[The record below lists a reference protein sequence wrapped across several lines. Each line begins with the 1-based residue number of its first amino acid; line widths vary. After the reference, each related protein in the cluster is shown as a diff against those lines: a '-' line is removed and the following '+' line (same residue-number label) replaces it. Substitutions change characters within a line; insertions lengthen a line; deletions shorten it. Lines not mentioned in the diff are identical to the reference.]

1 MNIVLRPLQFINGI
15 LSKITYFIAMA
26 IISIMVLAL
35 SASAL
40 TRYISGHGFDWFIE
54 LPPALVS
61 WLVFPMLGP
70 LLKTGNHIE
79 VDFVST
85 VLTPLSIKFVKLS
98 VYCVSLI
105 SSVIFFKA
113 GLDATVLFFNLG
125 QMMELEMEI
134 PIWYMFLSFPVG
146 FVIMGLF
153 SLELLITTSQDILNS
168 WRPPPKMEHK
178 QQSSHQLNPSNKSKP
193 I

>member
-1 MNIVLRPLQFINGI
+1 MNNFLWPLQFINGV
-15 LSKITYFIAMA
+15 LSKFAFFVAMA
-26 IISIMVLAL
+26 IVAVMVLAL

-85 VLTPLSIKFVKLS
+85 VFSQRSIKFVKLF
-98 VYCVSLI
+98 VYFVSLI
-105 SSVIFFKA
+105 SSLIFFKA
-113 GLDATVLFFNLG
+113 GLDATVLFYNLG
-125 QMMELEMEI
+125 QMMELEI
-134 PIWYMFLSFPVG
+134 DVPIWYMFLSFPVG
-146 FVIMGLF
+146 FAIMGLF
-153 SLELLITTSQDILNS
+153 SLELLITTAQTIYEDGST
-168 WRPPPKMEHK
+168 
-178 QQSSHQLNPSNKSKP
+178 
-193 I
+193 

>member
-1 MNIVLRPLQFINGI
+1 MNNILLPLQFINAV
-15 LSKITYFIAMA
+15 LSKITFFIAMA
-26 IISIMVLAL
+26 IVCIMVLAL

-85 VLTPLSIKFVKLS
+85 IISSKKIKYIKFF
-98 VYCVSLI
+98 VYLISLI
-105 SSVIFFKA
+105 SSFIFFKA
-113 GLDATVLFFNLG
+113 GLDATVLFYNLG
-125 QMMELEMEI
+125 QMMELEI
-134 PIWYMFLSFPVG
+134 DVPIWIMFLSFPVG
-146 FVIMGLF
+146 FTIMGLF
-153 SLELLITTSQDILNS
+153 SLELLLQTSNEIYKDRS
-168 WRPPPKMEHK
+168 T
-178 QQSSHQLNPSNKSKP
+178 
-193 I
+193 

>member
-1 MNIVLRPLQFINGI
+1 MNNLLLPLQFINGI
-15 LSKITYFIAMA
+15 LSKITFFIAMA
-26 IISIMVLAL
+26 IVCVMVLAL

-85 VLTPLSIKFVKLS
+85 ILSAKNIKYIKFF
-98 VYCVSLI
+98 VYLI
-105 SSVIFFKA
+105 SFISSFIFFKA
-113 GLDATVLFFNLG
+113 GLEATLFVYNLG
-125 QMMELEMEI
+125 QMIDLEI
-134 PIWYMFLSFPVG
+134 DVPICIMFLSFPVG
-146 FVIMGLF
+146 FIIMGLF
-153 SLELLITTSQDILNS
+153 SLELLLTTSIEIYKD
-168 WRPPPKMEHK
+168 RFP
-178 QQSSHQLNPSNKSKP
+178 
-193 I
+193 

>member
-1 MNIVLRPLQFINGI
+1 MSNLLLPLQFINVI
-15 LSKITYFIAMA
+15 LSKITFFIAMA
-26 IISIMVLAL
+26 IVCVMVLAL

-85 VLTPLSIKFVKLS
+85 ILSAKSIKYVKFS
-98 VYCVSLI
+98 VYLI
-105 SSVIFFKA
+105 SFISSFIFFKA
-113 GLDATVLFFNLG
+113 GLEATLLFYNLG
-125 QMMELEMEI
+125 QMMELEI
-134 PIWYMFLSFPVG
+134 DVPIWIMFLSFPVG
-146 FVIMGLF
+146 FIIMGLF
-153 SLELLITTSQDILNS
+153 SLELLLTTSIEIYKD
-168 WRPPPKMEHK
+168 RFP
-178 QQSSHQLNPSNKSKP
+178 
-193 I
+193 

>member
-1 MNIVLRPLQFINGI
+1 MKNILRPLQFINGI
-15 LSKITYFIAMA
+15 LNKITFFIAMA
-26 IISIMVLAL
+26 IVAIMVLAL

-79 VDFVST
+79 VDFVSSIVT
-85 VLTPLSIKFVKLS
+85 NKTIKFVKLF
-98 VYCVSLI
+98 VYFVSLF
-105 SSVIFFKA
+105 SSFIFFKA
-113 GLDATVLFFNLG
+113 GLDATILFYNLG
-125 QMMELEMEI
+125 QMMELEIDI

-146 FVIMGLF
+146 FVILGLF
-153 SLELLITTSQDILNS
+153 SFELVLTTLEDIQ
-168 WRPPPKMEHK
+168 RERF
-178 QQSSHQLNPSNKSKP
+178 

>member
-1 MNIVLRPLQFINGI
+1 MNNLLLPLQFINGI
-15 LSKITYFIAMA
+15 LSKITFFIAMA
-26 IISIMVLAL
+26 IVCVMVLAL

-85 VLTPLSIKFVKLS
+85 ILSAKSIKYVKFS
-98 VYCVSLI
+98 VYLI
-105 SSVIFFKA
+105 SFISSFIFFKA
-113 GLDATVLFFNLG
+113 GLEATLLFYNLG
-125 QMMELEMEI
+125 QMMELEI
-134 PIWYMFLSFPVG
+134 DVPIWIMFLSFPVG
-146 FVIMGLF
+146 FIIMGLF
-153 SLELLITTSQDILNS
+153 SLELLLTTFIEIYNDRFS
-168 WRPPPKMEHK
+168 
-178 QQSSHQLNPSNKSKP
+178 
-193 I
+193 

>member
-1 MNIVLRPLQFINGI
+1 MNTILWPLQFINII
-15 LSKITYFIAMA
+15 LSKITFFIAMA

-85 VLTPLSIKFVKLS
+85 VLNPLSIKFVKLF

-113 GLDATVLFFNLG
+113 GLDATMLFYNLG
-125 QMMELEMEI
+125 QMMELEIEI
-134 PIWYMFLSFPVG
+134 PIWYMFFSFPVG

-153 SLELLITTSQDILNS
+153 SLELVMTTYQEILNS
-168 WRPPPKMEHK
+168 WPKKDKKRHRG
-178 QQSSHQLNPSNKSKP
+178 QLNIQLKRSNKGKP
-193 I
+193 N

>member
-1 MNIVLRPLQFINGI
+1 MNNLLLPLQFINGI
-15 LSKITYFIAMA
+15 LSKITFFIAMA
-26 IISIMVLAL
+26 IVCVMVLAL

-85 VLTPLSIKFVKLS
+85 VLSAKSIKYVKFS
-98 VYCVSLI
+98 VYLISLI
-105 SSVIFFKA
+105 SSFIFFKA
-113 GLDATVLFFNLG
+113 GLEATLLFYNLG
-125 QMMELEMEI
+125 QMMELEI
-134 PIWYMFLSFPVG
+134 DVPIWIMFLSFPVG
-146 FVIMGLF
+146 FIIMGLF
-153 SLELLITTSQDILNS
+153 SLELLLTTSIEIYKD
-168 WRPPPKMEHK
+168 RFP
-178 QQSSHQLNPSNKSKP
+178 
-193 I
+193 

>member
-1 MNIVLRPLQFINGI
+1 MNNILLPLQFINGI
-15 LSKITYFIAMA
+15 LSKITFFIAMA
-26 IISIMVLAL
+26 IVCVMVLAL

-85 VLTPLSIKFVKLS
+85 ILSAKSIKYVKFS
-98 VYCVSLI
+98 VYLI
-105 SSVIFFKA
+105 SFISSFIFFKA
-113 GLDATVLFFNLG
+113 GLEATHLFYNLG
-125 QMMELEMEI
+125 QMMELEI
-134 PIWYMFLSFPVG
+134 DVPIWIMFLSFPVG
-146 FVIMGLF
+146 FIIMGLF
-153 SLELLITTSQDILNS
+153 SLELLLTTSIEIYKD
-168 WRPPPKMEHK
+168 RFP
-178 QQSSHQLNPSNKSKP
+178 
-193 I
+193 

>member
-1 MNIVLRPLQFINGI
+1 MNNLLLPLQFINGI
-15 LSKITYFIAMA
+15 LSKITFFIAMA
-26 IISIMVLAL
+26 IVCVMVLAL

-85 VLTPLSIKFVKLS
+85 ILSAKSIKYVKFS
-98 VYCVSLI
+98 VYLI
-105 SSVIFFKA
+105 SFISSFIFFKA
-113 GLDATVLFFNLG
+113 GLEATLLFYNLG
-125 QMMELEMEI
+125 QMMELEI
-134 PIWYMFLSFPVG
+134 DVPIWIMFLSFPVG
-146 FVIMGLF
+146 FIIMGLF
-153 SLELLITTSQDILNS
+153 SLELLLTTAIEIYKD
-168 WRPPPKMEHK
+168 RFP
-178 QQSSHQLNPSNKSKP
+178 
-193 I
+193 

>member
-1 MNIVLRPLQFINGI
+1 MNNLLLPLQFINGI
-15 LSKITYFIAMA
+15 LSKITFFIAMA
-26 IISIMVLAL
+26 IVCVMVLAL

-85 VLTPLSIKFVKLS
+85 ILSAKSIKYVKFS
-98 VYCVSLI
+98 VYLI
-105 SSVIFFKA
+105 SFISSFIFFKA
-113 GLDATVLFFNLG
+113 GLEATLLFYNLG
-125 QMMELEMEI
+125 QMMELEI
-134 PIWYMFLSFPVG
+134 DVPIWIMFLSFPVG
-146 FVIMGLF
+146 FIIML
-153 SLELLITTSQDILNS
+153 SLIHI
-168 WRPPPKMEHK
+168 
-178 QQSSHQLNPSNKSKP
+178 
-193 I
+193 

>member
-1 MNIVLRPLQFINGI
+1 MNSFLLPLQFINGI
-15 LSKITYFIAMA
+15 LSKVTFFIAMA
-26 IISIMVLAL
+26 IVSIMVLAL

-85 VLTPLSIKFVKLS
+85 VITQRSIKFVKLF
-98 VYCVSLI
+98 VYLISLI
-105 SSVIFFKA
+105 SSFIFFKA
-113 GLDATVLFFNLG
+113 GLDATILFYNLG
-125 QMMELEMEI
+125 QMMELEIDI

-146 FVIMGLF
+146 FIIMGSF
-153 SLELLITTSQDILNS
+153 SLELLMTTYQEIHEDS
-168 WRPPPKMEHK
+168 
-178 QQSSHQLNPSNKSKP
+178 P

>member
-1 MNIVLRPLQFINGI
+1 MNNILLPLQFINAV
-15 LSKITYFIAMA
+15 LSKITFFIAMA
-26 IISIMVLAL
+26 IVCIMVLAL

-85 VLTPLSIKFVKLS
+85 IIPNKKIKYIKFF
-98 VYCVSLI
+98 VYLISLI
-105 SSVIFFKA
+105 SSFIFFKA
-113 GLDATVLFFNLG
+113 GLDATVLFYNLG
-125 QMMELEMEI
+125 QMMELEI
-134 PIWYMFLSFPVG
+134 DVPIWIMFLSFPVG
-146 FVIMGLF
+146 FTIMGLF
-153 SLELLITTSQDILNS
+153 SLELLLQTSNEIYKDRS
-168 WRPPPKMEHK
+168 T
-178 QQSSHQLNPSNKSKP
+178 
-193 I
+193 

>member
-1 MNIVLRPLQFINGI
+1 MNNLLLPLQFINGI
-15 LSKITYFIAMA
+15 LSKITFFIAMA
-26 IISIMVLAL
+26 IVCVMVLSL

-85 VLTPLSIKFVKLS
+85 ILSAKSIKYVKFS
-98 VYCVSLI
+98 VYLI
-105 SSVIFFKA
+105 SFISSFIFFKA
-113 GLDATVLFFNLG
+113 GLEATLLFYNLG
-125 QMMELEMEI
+125 QMMELEI
-134 PIWYMFLSFPVG
+134 DVPIWIMFLSFPVG
-146 FVIMGLF
+146 FIIMGLF
-153 SLELLITTSQDILNS
+153 SLELLLTTSIEIYKD
-168 WRPPPKMEHK
+168 RFP
-178 QQSSHQLNPSNKSKP
+178 
-193 I
+193 

>member
-1 MNIVLRPLQFINGI
+1 MNSFLLPLQFINGI
-15 LSKITYFIAMA
+15 LSKVTFFIAMA
-26 IISIMVLAL
+26 IVSIMVLAL

-85 VLTPLSIKFVKLS
+85 VMTQRSIKFVKFF
-98 VYCVSLI
+98 VYLISLI
-105 SSVIFFKA
+105 SSFIFFKA
-113 GLDATVLFFNLG
+113 GLDATILFYNLG
-125 QMMELEMEI
+125 QMMELEIDI

-146 FVIMGLF
+146 FIIMGSF
-153 SLELLITTSQDILNS
+153 SLELLMTTYQEIHED
-168 WRPPPKMEHK
+168 
-178 QQSSHQLNPSNKSKP
+178 SS

>member
-1 MNIVLRPLQFINGI
+1 MNNLLLPLQFINEI
-15 LSKITYFIAMA
+15 LSKITFFIAMA
-26 IISIMVLAL
+26 IVCVMVLAL

-85 VLTPLSIKFVKLS
+85 ILSAKSIKYVKFS
-98 VYCVSLI
+98 VYLI
-105 SSVIFFKA
+105 SFISSFIFFKA
-113 GLDATVLFFNLG
+113 GLEATLLFYNLG
-125 QMMELEMEI
+125 QMMELEI
-134 PIWYMFLSFPVG
+134 DVPIWIMFLSFPVG
-146 FVIMGLF
+146 FIIMGLF
-153 SLELLITTSQDILNS
+153 SLELLLTTSIEIYKDQF
-168 WRPPPKMEHK
+168 P
-178 QQSSHQLNPSNKSKP
+178 
-193 I
+193 

>member
-1 MNIVLRPLQFINGI
+1 MNNILLPLQFINGI
-15 LSKITYFIAMA
+15 LIKVTFFIAMA
-26 IISIMVLAL
+26 IVSIMVLAL

-79 VDFVST
+79 VDFIST
-85 VLTPLSIKFVKLS
+85 VMSKRSIKFIKLF
-98 VYCVSLI
+98 VYFISLI
-105 SSVIFFKA
+105 SSFIFFKA
-113 GLDATVLFFNLG
+113 GLDATILFYNLG
-125 QMMELEMEI
+125 QLMELEI
-134 PIWYMFLSFPVG
+134 DVPIWYMFLSFPVG

-153 SLELLITTSQDILNS
+153 SLELLITTSQEIYVD
-168 WRPPPKMEHK
+168 
-178 QQSSHQLNPSNKSKP
+178 SSP
-193 I
+193 

>member
-1 MNIVLRPLQFINGI
+1 MNNLLLPLQFINGI
-15 LSKITYFIAMA
+15 LSKITFFIAMA
-26 IISIMVLAL
+26 IVCVMVLAL

-85 VLTPLSIKFVKLS
+85 ILSAKNIKYVRFS
-98 VYCVSLI
+98 VYLI
-105 SSVIFFKA
+105 SFISSFIFFKA
-113 GLDATVLFFNLG
+113 GLEATLLFYNLG
-125 QMMELEMEI
+125 QMMELEI
-134 PIWYMFLSFPVG
+134 DVPIWIMFLSFPVG
-146 FVIMGLF
+146 FIIMGLF
-153 SLELLITTSQDILNS
+153 SLELLLTTSIEIYKDQF
-168 WRPPPKMEHK
+168 P
-178 QQSSHQLNPSNKSKP
+178 
-193 I
+193 

>member
-1 MNIVLRPLQFINGI
+1 MNNLLRPLQFINGI
-15 LSKITYFIAMA
+15 LSKITFFIAMA
-26 IISIMVLAL
+26 IVCVMVLAL

-85 VLTPLSIKFVKLS
+85 ILSAKSIKYVKFS
-98 VYCVSLI
+98 VYLI
-105 SSVIFFKA
+105 SFISSFIFFKA
-113 GLDATVLFFNLG
+113 GLEATLLFYNLG
-125 QMMELEMEI
+125 QMMELEI
-134 PIWYMFLSFPVG
+134 DVPIWIMFLSFPVG
-146 FVIMGLF
+146 FIIMGLF
-153 SLELLITTSQDILNS
+153 SLELLLTTSIEIYKD
-168 WRPPPKMEHK
+168 RFP
-178 QQSSHQLNPSNKSKP
+178 
-193 I
+193 

>member
-1 MNIVLRPLQFINGI
+1 MNNLLLPLQFINGI
-15 LSKITYFIAMA
+15 LSKITFFIAMA
-26 IISIMVLAL
+26 IVCVMVLAL

-85 VLTPLSIKFVKLS
+85 ILSAKSIKYVKFS
-98 VYCVSLI
+98 VYLI
-105 SSVIFFKA
+105 SFISSFIFFKA
-113 GLDATVLFFNLG
+113 GLEATFLFYNLG
-125 QMMELEMEI
+125 QMMELEI
-134 PIWYMFLSFPVG
+134 DVPIWIMFLSFPVG
-146 FVIMGLF
+146 FIIMGLF
-153 SLELLITTSQDILNS
+153 SLELLLTTSIEIYKD
-168 WRPPPKMEHK
+168 RFP
-178 QQSSHQLNPSNKSKP
+178 
-193 I
+193 

>member
-1 MNIVLRPLQFINGI
+1 MNNLLLPLQFINGI
-15 LSKITYFIAMA
+15 LSKITFFIAMA
-26 IISIMVLAL
+26 IVCVMVLAL

-85 VLTPLSIKFVKLS
+85 ILSAKSIKYVEFS
-98 VYCVSLI
+98 VYLFSFI
-105 SSVIFFKA
+105 SSF
-113 GLDATVLFFNLG
+113 
-125 QMMELEMEI
+125 
-134 PIWYMFLSFPVG
+134 
-146 FVIMGLF
+146 
-153 SLELLITTSQDILNS
+153 
-168 WRPPPKMEHK
+168 
-178 QQSSHQLNPSNKSKP
+178 
-193 I
+193 

>member
-1 MNIVLRPLQFINGI
+1 MNNILRPLQFINGI
-15 LSKITYFIAMA
+15 LTKITFFIAMV
-26 IISIMVLAL
+26 IVSIMVLAL

-54 LPPALVS
+54 LPPTLVS

-70 LLKTGNHIE
+70 LLKSGNHIE

-85 VLTPLSIKFVKLS
+85 VMTKKSLKIVKLF
-98 VYCVSLI
+98 VYFISLL
-105 SSVIFFKA
+105 SSFIFFKA
-113 GLDATVLFFNLG
+113 GLDATILFYNLG
-125 QMMELEMEI
+125 QMMELEIDI

-153 SLELLITTSQDILNS
+153 SLELLLTTLQEIMKDKVS
-168 WRPPPKMEHK
+168 
-178 QQSSHQLNPSNKSKP
+178 
-193 I
+193 

>member
-1 MNIVLRPLQFINGI
+1 MNNLLLPLQFINGI
-15 LSKITYFIAMA
+15 LSKITFFIAMA
-26 IISIMVLAL
+26 IVCVMVLAL

-85 VLTPLSIKFVKLS
+85 ILSAKRIKYVKFS
-98 VYCVSLI
+98 VYLI
-105 SSVIFFKA
+105 SFISSFIFFKA
-113 GLDATVLFFNLG
+113 GLEATLLFYNLG
-125 QMMELEMEI
+125 QMMELEI
-134 PIWYMFLSFPVG
+134 DVPIWIMFLSFPVG
-146 FVIMGLF
+146 FIIMGLF
-153 SLELLITTSQDILNS
+153 SLELLLTTSIEIYKD
-168 WRPPPKMEHK
+168 RFP
-178 QQSSHQLNPSNKSKP
+178 
-193 I
+193 

>member
-1 MNIVLRPLQFINGI
+1 MNNLLLPLQFINGI
-15 LSKITYFIAMA
+15 LSKITFFIAMA
-26 IISIMVLAL
+26 IVCVMVLAL

-85 VLTPLSIKFVKLS
+85 ILSAKNIKYVKFFVYLI
-98 VYCVSLI
+98 SLI
-105 SSVIFFKA
+105 SSFIFFKA
-113 GLDATVLFFNLG
+113 GLDATLLFYKLG
-125 QMMELEMEI
+125 QMMELEI
-134 PIWYMFLSFPVG
+134 DVPIWIMFLSFPVG
-146 FVIMGLF
+146 FIIMGLF
-153 SLELLITTSQDILNS
+153 SLELLLTTSVDIYNDRFS
-168 WRPPPKMEHK
+168 
-178 QQSSHQLNPSNKSKP
+178 
-193 I
+193 